1 MKAVQHDFDFQS
13 LLWIS
18 NNASA
23 VHSVI
28 AQKVTSKNTIILF
41 KVQVWI
47 VLDVSLFFPIST
59 NCTCYASTSSQFA
72 YDAHLRSYMYSEF
85 HTGNPS
91 IIFAFE

>member
-1 MKAVQHDFDFQS
+1 MAFMKAVQHDFDIQK
-13 LLWIS
+13 LLWTS

-28 AQKVTSKNTIILF
+28 AQKATSKNTIILF

-59 NCTCYASTSSQFA
+59 NCTCYASTS
-72 YDAHLRSYMYSEF
+72 
-85 HTGNPS
+85 
-91 IIFAFE
+91 